1 MCDILEKNLYAL
13 KSIDNLID
21 QDLKNTLMMFNQNI
35 SENLTQKLL
44 NINSSYMPLRDMKFE
59 KVLKNIT
66 KNKVNK
72 FK

>member
-1 MCDILEKNLYAL
+1 
-13 KSIDNLID
+13 
-21 QDLKNTLMMFNQNI
+21 MMFNQNI